1 MRPPSPSAPI
11 LSVRRLVKAFPVR
24 RGVIFDRA
32 VAYVRAV
39 ADVSLDL
46 AAGET
51 LGLVGESGCGK
62 STLGRCI
69 VRLLAPTSGQ
79 ILLRGQDIAA
89 LPASAMRPLR
99 RHLQIVFQDPYAS
112 LHPRMRVG
120 KIIAEPLRLVDM
132 PQREASARVAELLE
146 VVRLDPE
153 HAASFPHELSGGQR
167 QRVGIARALALRP
180 GVVVLDEPVSALD
193 VSVQAGVLNLLEE
206 LQGRFGLAF
215 LFIAHDLA
223 VVRHISHRVAVM
235 YLGRIVETARAA
247 DFYARAMHPYSQAL
261 LSAIPLADPKRERS
275 RRRIVLQGDV
285 PSPLDP
291 PSGCRFRT
299 RCWKATERCAIEEP
313 ALLEQAD
320 GHRVACHFPDLL
332 SQDRRGLGSASSR
345 TAQPSVPGCAAG

>member
-1 MRPPSPSAPI
+1 MTEPI
-11 LSVRRLVKAFPVR
+11 LSVRHLVKAFPVR
-24 RGVIFDRA
+24 RGAIFDRA
-32 VAYVRAV
+32 VAHVRAV

-46 AAGET
+46 SAGET

-69 VRLLAPTSGQ
+69 VRLLEPTSGE
-79 ILLRGQDIAA
+79 ILFRGRDIAS
-89 LPASAMRPLR
+89 LSASAVRPLR

-120 KIIAEPLRLVDM
+120 RIIAEPLRLADLSE
-132 PQREASARVAELLE
+132 REGAGRVAELLD

-153 HAASFPHELSGGQR
+153 HASSFPHELSGGQR
-167 QRVGIARALALRP
+167 QRVGIARALALNP
-180 GVVVLDEPVSALD
+180 EVVVLDEPVSALD

-206 LQGRFGLAF
+206 LQQRFGLAF

-235 YLGRIVETARAA
+235 YLGRIVETARAK

-261 LSAIPLADPKRERS
+261 LSAIPLADPKRERA
-275 RRRIVLQGDV
+275 RRRIVLKGDV

-299 RCWKATERCAIEEP
+299 RCWKATERCAAEEP
-313 ALLEQAD
+313 MLVERAD
-320 GHRVACHFPDLL
+320 GHRVACHYPEPLVPTAAE
-332 SQDRRGLGSASSR
+332 RREHAHS
-345 TAQPSVPGCAAG
+345 